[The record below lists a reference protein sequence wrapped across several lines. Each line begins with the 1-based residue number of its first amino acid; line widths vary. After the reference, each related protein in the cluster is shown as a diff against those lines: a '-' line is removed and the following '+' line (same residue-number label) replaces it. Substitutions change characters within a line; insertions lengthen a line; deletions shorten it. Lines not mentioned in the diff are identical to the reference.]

1 MNKETFV
8 RELEK
13 INIKIDDNRLEKLN
27 KYANYLIEY
36 NKTTNLTSITDMKDI
51 YLKHFYDSLTICR
64 VIDLNEINNIIDI
77 GTGAGFPGVVLKIMF
92 PHLKLTL
99 LDSNNKKT
107 KFLTELVKIVDL
119 DNVTIIN
126 ERSEDYAHKNLDC
139 FDLVTSRAV
148 TTLPAL
154 VELCIPLTKV
164 NGYFIPLKGDA
175 KEELSLSSKIISNLN
190 GKIEF
195 IDEFNLPIE
204 DSKRTIIKIKKVGS
218 TPKGY
223 PRNYA
228 SIKKDV
234 EKMNKI
240 K

>member
-1 MNKETFV
+1 MNKDKFLE
-8 RELEK
+8 ELK
-13 INIKIDDNRLEKLN
+13 ILNINIDAKKLEQLD
-27 KYANYLIEY
+27 KYASFLIEY
-36 NKTTNLTSITDMKDI
+36 NKHTNLTAITEIDDI

-64 VIDLNEINNIIDI
+64 AIDLNKVDSIIDI

-92 PHLKLTL
+92 SHLNITL

-107 KFLTELVKIVDL
+107 KFLSELVSLLNL
-119 DNVTIIN
+119 DNVSIIN
-126 ERSEDYAHKNLDC
+126 DRSEDYARKHLDSY
-139 FDLVTSRAV
+139 DLVTSRAV

-154 VELCIPLTKV
+154 VELCLPLV
-164 NGYFIPLKGDA
+164 RENGFFIPLKGDA
-175 KEELSLSSKIISNLN
+175 KEEISISSNIIKKLN
-190 GKIEF
+190 GYIELV
-195 IDEFNLPIE
+195 DEFNLPLE
-204 DSKRTIIKIKKVGS
+204 NAKRTIIKIKKIGI

-234 EKMNKI
+234 EKILKI